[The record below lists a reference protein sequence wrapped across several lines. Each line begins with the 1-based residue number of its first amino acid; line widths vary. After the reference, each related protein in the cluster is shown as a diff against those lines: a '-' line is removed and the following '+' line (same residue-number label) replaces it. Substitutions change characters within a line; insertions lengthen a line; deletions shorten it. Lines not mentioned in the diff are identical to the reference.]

1 MDIMVYHS
9 HIFENLNNYYICLY
23 NIHVHLDLDMRGY
36 VHIDSCP
43 SNMAAHLFF
52 ETILCCFVLP
62 APVLI
67 CT

>member
-1 MDIMVYHS
+1 M
-9 HIFENLNNYYICLY
+9 
-23 NIHVHLDLDMRGY
+23 DMRGY